1 MANGLLTGGN
11 NEGHDTTTTHSAV
24 SDGTLIVR
32 DPGQQTQLIGE
43 IGNQVA
49 DITRTEG
56 QISAIN
62 AGKAELAKKGITE
75 PEKGASKEAW
85 ERYNAQLAATD
96 GYKTALAGGAAP
108 YVAEVIGHY
117 SNLTMRVRSLRMRW
131 STPPLPPHR
140 TRTPSPV
147 PLALPRRKSSASSP
161 RRCTVKRSASWMK
174 RRNRPSRRWQPWR
187 LDWPVGL

>member
-75 PEKGASKEAW
+75 PEKGASRRPGNDITRSWPPPMAIRPRW
-85 ERYNAQLAATD
+85 Q
-96 GYKTALAGGAAP
+96 AAP
-108 YVAEVIGHY
+108 
-117 SNLTMRVRSLRMRW
+117 RRMW
-131 STPPLPPHR
+131 
-140 TRTPSPV
+140 
-147 PLALPRRKSSASSP
+147 RRLSA
-161 RRCTVKRSASWMK
+161 TTAI
-174 RRNRPSRRWQPWR
+174 
-187 LDWPVGL
+187 